1 MIRRVYTN
9 LKNINNMK
17 HKTKENYL
25 APEIE
30 VFEVCVEQGFAQSN
44 GDPISDFIPSF
55 GEEKQW

>member
-1 MIRRVYTN
+1 
-9 LKNINNMK
+9 MK